1 MTKKHSYNF
10 IYKTTNIKNQKFY
23 IGMHSTSDLKD
34 GYIGSG
40 VELRNSVRYWGKKN
54 HKFEI
59 LEFVETREILM
70 IRESEIVNV
79 DLLNDP
85 LCMNIQKGGEG
96 AGFLN
101 EDHMKKVCKAGNN
114 KFKEKL
120 KDPEYKKEFIN
131 KTEESR
137 KRATQSW
144 MDKLQSG
151 EINNKTFLG
160 KSHTEEAKKS
170 MGEKNSELQSGESNS
185 QFGKIWVCKHDEKVS
200 VKINNS
206 QLEEYLKSGWIKG
219 RINKNHFLSP
229 EIVLNIKSLHSQG
242 ISERKISSSVNVT
255 RSTVSNIIRG
265 KNYKHIGDIAQC
277 QSNPQYLI

>member
-1 MTKKHSYNF
+1 MARKDRKLNF
-10 IYKTTNIKNQKFY
+10 IYKITNIKTGKFY
-23 IGMHSTSDLKD
+23 IGMHSTDNLND
-34 GYIGSG
+34 GYMGGGKIIK
-40 VELRNSVRYWGKKN
+40 NSIKKHGKEN
-54 HKFEI
+54 HTKEI
-59 LEFVETREILM
+59 LEYYPTRKLLAEREEIL
-70 IRESEIVNV
+70 VNV

-101 EDHMKKVCKAGNN
+101 EDHMKKCCKAGNN

-144 MDKLQSG
+144 IDKLQSG

-160 KSHTEEAKKS
+160 KSHTESSKKS
-170 MGEKNSELQSGESNS
+170 IGEKNSESQSGESNS

-277 QSNPQYLI
+277 